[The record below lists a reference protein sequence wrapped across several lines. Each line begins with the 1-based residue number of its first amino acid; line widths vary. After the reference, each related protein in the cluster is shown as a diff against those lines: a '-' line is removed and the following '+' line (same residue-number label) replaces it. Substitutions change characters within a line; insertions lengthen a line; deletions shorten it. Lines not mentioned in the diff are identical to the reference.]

1 MKISNGL
8 PEYLSGLPVGDLSR
22 FEELSARVD
31 AVQAPASIA
40 SFVFLPNQV
49 GHPEFDD
56 AAEVFWQA
64 VTELYLKNPR
74 SDGELPLVYWGF
86 HSLDLLLRR
95 SSNGVLVTDR
105 TLYLVDAGRSSAAF
119 SLVDVAAI
127 RVEGDDLR
135 VDSKTGP
142 GASLG
147 LAQAQRLLEP
157 DTASDAVDYLTAV
170 LAALPRTAEAPA
182 AGLSAAERI
191 SRSNLSSDFQLA
203 GRASD
208 AKSLAKL
215 ASKWKL
221 PTTEPVLFALSSATF
236 AGVYGLAVTASTLY
250 SRDLMEPLESTA
262 LADVD
267 PAAIHWD
274 AEAKHFRVNASQT
287 IPALPSI
294 TDDNREYFLGLLGEL
309 LG

>member
-8 PEYLSGLPVGDLSR
+8 PDYLSGLPVGDLSR
-22 FEELSARVD
+22 FGELSSLVD
-31 AVQAPASIA
+31 SVPTPPSIA

-64 VTELYLKNPR
+64 IVELYLNNPR
-74 SDGELPLVYWGF
+74 TDGELPVAYWGF
-86 HSLDLLLRR
+86 HSFDLLLRR

-105 TLYLVDAGRSSAAF
+105 TLYLVDAGRSSAAI

-127 RVEGDDLR
+127 RLEGDELR
-135 VDSKTGP
+135 VDSKGGP
-142 GASLG
+142 GAGLG

-157 DTASDAVDYLTAV
+157 DTASDAAGYLTAV

-182 AGLSAAERI
+182 AALSPAERI
-191 SRSNLSSDFQLA
+191 ARSTLSSDFQLA

-215 ASKWKL
+215 VSKWKL
-221 PTTEPVLFALSSATF
+221 PATEPVLFALSSATF
-236 AGVYGLAVTASTLY
+236 AGVYGLAVTDTILY

-262 LADVD
+262 LADID
-267 PAAIHWD
+267 PSAIHWD
-274 AEAKHFRVNASQT
+274 AEAKNFRVNATQT

-294 TDDNREYFLGLLGEL
+294 TDDNREYFLEL
-309 LG
+309 LRELLA

>member
-8 PEYLSGLPVGDLSR
+8 PDYLSGLPVGDLSR
-22 FEELSARVD
+22 FGELSSLVD
-31 AVQAPASIA
+31 SVPMPPSIA
-40 SFVFLPNQV
+40 SFAFLPNQV

-64 VTELYLKNPR
+64 VVELYLNNPR
-74 SDGELPLVYWGF
+74 TDGELPLAYWGF
-86 HSLDLLLRR
+86 HSFDLLLRR

-105 TLYLVDAGRSSAAF
+105 TLYLVDAGRASATIP
-119 SLVDVAAI
+119 LVDVAAI
-127 RVEGDDLR
+127 RVEGDELR

-142 GASLG
+142 GATLG

-157 DTASDAVDYLTAV
+157 STASDAAAYLSAII
-170 LAALPRTAEAPA
+170 AALPRVAEAPA
-182 AGLSAAERI
+182 AALSPAERI
-191 SRSNLSSDFQLA
+191 SRSKLSSDFQVA

-221 PTTEPVLFALSSATF
+221 PATEPVLFALSSATF
-236 AGVYGLAVTASTLY
+236 AGVYGLAVTSSTLY

-267 PAAIHWD
+267 PQVIHWD
-274 AEAKHFRVNASQT
+274 AEVKAFRVNAAQT
-287 IPALPSI
+287 IPLMPAV
-294 TDDNREYFLGLLGEL
+294 TDDRREYFLEL
-309 LG
+309 LRELLA

>member
-49 GHPEFDD
+49 GHPEFED

-74 SDGELPLVYWGF
+74 TDEELPLVYWGF

-157 DTASDAVDYLTAV
+157 DTASNAVGYLTAV

-182 AGLSAAERI
+182 ASLSSAERI

-203 GRASD
+203 GRSSD

-215 ASKWKL
+215 ATKWKL
-221 PTTEPVLFALSSATF
+221 PATEPVLFALSSATF
-236 AGVYGLAVTASTLY
+236 AGVYGFAVTASTLY

-267 PAAIHWD
+267 PSAIHWD
-274 AEAKHFRVNASQT
+274 AEAKNFRVNASQT
-287 IPALPSI
+287 IPVLPSI
-294 TDDNREYFLGLLGEL
+294 TDDNREYFLGLLREM